1 MRFLAPALIFL
12 CLSAGTL
19 IQAQSPGMLYHQ
31 NIRRANA
38 CLKSKSC
45 PLDSVL
51 FYYEKARAGNVFYFH
66 DQANILG
73 GVVRQKDTLKAK
85 QSLLEGANE
94 GVQWKDYRSYFG
106 LRKRT
111 EKRYFSDREPV
122 WQSVR
127 LKDWVTK
134 SEFSKAYTK
143 KNTQAPAWVKRTIR
157 KAGRLDQKGGREWDT
172 KEGYDQRVVWDNQMF
187 HLLKSIVDSLGRIP
201 SYQELGENLSF
212 TFTTCL
218 LHLDAE
224 QLHYL
229 FPYFTKAI
237 HEGDFFEI
245 GDLVYTI
252 ERVAQLYGM
261 YLVLENDSL
270 VIKDLTSSFLPD
282 WGNPYGY
289 LGDIEIRNVLD
300 TSRNRTPFIIPPRH
314 PAISMEAVNQ
324 LRDSLCAETFE
335 EYLQRVGVK
344 VVSVEEFQKAQAIYY
359 GE

>member
-1 MRFLAPALIFL
+1 MKL
-12 CLSAGTL
+12 
-19 IQAQSPGMLYHQ
+19 QAQSPGKTYHQ

-38 CLKSKSC
+38 CLKSESC

-51 FYYEKARAGNVFYFH
+51 FYYEKARAGNIFYFY
-66 DQANILG
+66 DQAHILG

-85 QSLLEGANE
+85 QLLLEGANE

-111 EKRYFSDREPV
+111 EKRYFSDRAPV
-122 WQSVR
+122 WQSFR

-157 KAGRLDQKGGREWDT
+157 KAGRLDSKGGREWDT
-172 KEGYDQRVVWDNQMF
+172 KEGYDQRVVWDDQMF

-212 TFTTCL
+212 IFSTCL

-224 QLHYL
+224 QLLYL
-229 FPYFTKAI
+229 FPYLTKAI

-245 GDLVYTI
+245 GDLVYSI
-252 ERVAQLYGM
+252 DRVARLSGM

-270 VIKDLTSSFLPD
+270 VIKDLTNSVLPD

-300 TSRNRTPFIIPPRH
+300 TSRNRTPFIIPPPH

-344 VVSVEEFQKAQAIYY
+344 VVSVEEFQKAYAIYY